1 MNITFR
7 QHILLLSALTV
18 FYDEVAKTD
27 NSEMKHEI
35 LELSDIVQEYAER
48 KQRADERRE
57 KKNETL

>member
-1 MNITFR
+1 MNITFK
-7 QHILLLSALTV
+7 QYILLLAGLTLL
-18 FYDEVAKTD
+18 YDESAKVSNT
-27 NSEMKHEI
+27 EMQHEI